1 MHLLEYIQSDKFG
14 TEGGESNQLILRIE
28 VSTKINPKIPLFVQ
42 EFMSKLTAE
51 N

>member
-28 VSTKINPKIPLFVQ
+28 